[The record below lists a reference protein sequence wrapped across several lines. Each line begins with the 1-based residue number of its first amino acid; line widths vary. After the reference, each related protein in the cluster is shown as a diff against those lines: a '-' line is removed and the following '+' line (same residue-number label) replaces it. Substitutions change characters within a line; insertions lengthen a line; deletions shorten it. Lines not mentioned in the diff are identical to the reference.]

1 MEWGDPWVPPEG
13 SHKASRGLTPQY
25 WTRFWTYR
33 GTGASGVDLDALAG
47 LVERIQEKK
56 PNGTKKSNEGGWQSP
71 GNLLDVGWVRDTPA
85 FTRLAEEIHR
95 QARSFVDA
103 AAVADGV
110 PPPAPYRIKLVRVWA
125 NVNHWAD
132 YNAPHIHGAAA
143 RLQLGL
149 GAL

>member
-1 MEWGDPWVPPEG
+1 
-13 SHKASRGLTPQY
+13 
-25 WTRFWTYR
+25 
-33 GTGASGVDLDALAG
+33 
-47 LVERIQEKK
+47 VERIQEKK

-103 AAVADGV
+103 AAVAAGV